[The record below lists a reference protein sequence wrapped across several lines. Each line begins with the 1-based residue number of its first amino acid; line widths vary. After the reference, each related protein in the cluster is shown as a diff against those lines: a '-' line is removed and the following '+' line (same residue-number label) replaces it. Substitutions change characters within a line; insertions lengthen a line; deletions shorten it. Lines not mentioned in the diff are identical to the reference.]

1 MQRKVMTARPAARK
15 GSGNDKKVKKTVAVA
30 SSRHLNTAEPV
41 IQMVERRSSPN
52 LMAELPKKTGELPV
66 PTATFVF

>member
-1 MQRKVMTARPAARK
+1 MRSKVMTARPAARK
-15 GSGNDKKVKKTVAVA
+15 GSGSRTKRTVAVA
-30 SSRHLNTAEPV
+30 SRKSEPI

-52 LMAELPKKTGELPV
+52 LTQLPKKHGDLPI